1 MMMMLMLPRP
11 PPPYHNNNNRDA
23 SSYNDEKKEKEQKKE
38 QKERRR
44 AERDFLEGA
53 DDGLTL
59 LEASLVGLGGGAL
72 WAAGTGKKL
81 LRRTIMSPLLPET
94 VEYAC
99 LAGAVTGTLAA
110 TGLWVTRR
118 DLRESDALL
127 SALSLGGL
135 RHVL

>member
-1 MMMMLMLPRP
+1 MRMLRP
-11 PPPYHNNNNRDA
+11 PHRDFET
-23 SSYNDEKKEKEQKKE
+23 DEQ
-38 QKERRR
+38 RRR
-44 AERDFLEGA
+44 TERDLEGTK
-53 DDGLTL
+53 LTL

-110 TGLWVTRR
+110 TGLWAARR
-118 DLRESDALL
+118 DLRASDALF
-127 SALSLGGL
+127 SAFLGWAAPPRL
-135 RHVL
+135 LMMTI

>member
-1 MMMMLMLPRP
+1 MPMLRP
-11 PPPYHNNNNRDA
+11 PPLPPYHNNNNRDA
-23 SSYNDEKKEKEQKKE
+23 YEKEE
-38 QKERRR
+38 QRRR
-44 AERDFLEGA
+44 AERDLEGT
-53 DDGLTL
+53 DGLTL

-110 TGLWVTRR
+110 TGLWAARR